1 MDRYVAI
8 DMSKAY
14 LLARMAFEGRKV
26 LNDDWLS
33 AERRAKAGT
42 MYYEIGKDFNNFFA
56 AMKDISRC
64 ELAMTRPDDLQ
75 GFVDN
80 LPGQWYK
87 ACVNALEV
95 FRDNLDILWMYAYS
109 GNMREL
115 KWLTEIGGRDNG

>member
-56 AMKDISRC
+56 AMKEFARS
-64 ELAMTRPDDLQ
+64 MVQ
-75 GFVDN
+75 GMCKCPGNIQRQSGYLVDVC
-80 LPGQWYK
+80 L
-87 ACVNALEV
+87 
-95 FRDNLDILWMYAYS
+95 FRKYA
-109 GNMREL
+109 GA
-115 KWLTEIGGRDNG
+115 